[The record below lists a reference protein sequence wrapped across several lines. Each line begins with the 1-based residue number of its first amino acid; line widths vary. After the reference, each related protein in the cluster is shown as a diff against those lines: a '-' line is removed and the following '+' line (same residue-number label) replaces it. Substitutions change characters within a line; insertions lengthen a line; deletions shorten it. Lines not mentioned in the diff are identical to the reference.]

1 MEEEATDRG
10 ALTGTAFQEGT
21 RDMADIA
28 EKVREVISEKLQ
40 IDAAQ
45 VTMEAAIVE
54 DLGADSLE
62 QADILFSLEDEFG
75 ITADDTDEAEGLRTV
90 ADIVSYLEKKVAA

>member
-1 MEEEATDRG
+1 
-10 ALTGTAFQEGT
+10 
-21 RDMADIA
+21 MADVA
-28 EKVREVISEKLQ
+28 EKVKQVIAEKLQ

-45 VTMEAAIVE
+45 VTNEAAIVE

-75 ITADDTDEAEGLRTV
+75 ITADDTDEAEGLKTV
-90 ADIVSYLEKKVAA
+90 GDIVSYLEKKVEQSA

>member
-1 MEEEATDRG
+1 
-10 ALTGTAFQEGT
+10 
-21 RDMADIA
+21 MADVA
-28 EKVREVISEKLQ
+28 EKVKLVIAEKLQ
-40 IDAAQ
+40 IDAGQ

-75 ITADDTDEAEGLRTV
+75 ITADDTDEAEGLKTV
-90 ADIVSYLEKKVAA
+90 GDIVSYLEKKVAANS

>member
-1 MEEEATDRG
+1 
-10 ALTGTAFQEGT
+10 
-21 RDMADIA
+21 MAVE
-28 EKVREVISEKLQ
+28 EKVKEIIVKLLGVNPEEISP
-40 IDAAQ
+40 
-45 VTMEAAIVE
+45 EAKFQE

-90 ADIVSYLEKKVAA
+90 ADIVSYLEKKVAAS

>member
-1 MEEEATDRG
+1 MSDVV
-10 ALTGTAFQEGT
+10 
-21 RDMADIA
+21 
-28 EKVREVISEKLQ
+28 EKVRQVIAEKLQ

-45 VTMEAAIVE
+45 VTLEAAIVE

-75 ITADDTDEAEGLRTV
+75 ITADDTDEAEGLKTV
-90 ADIVSYLEKKVAA
+90 GDIVSYLEKKVAAGS

>member
-1 MEEEATDRG
+1 
-10 ALTGTAFQEGT
+10 
-21 RDMADIA
+21 MADVL
-28 EKVREVISEKLQ
+28 EKVKQVVAEKLQ
-40 IDAAQ
+40 IDAEQ

-75 ITADDTDEAEGLRTV
+75 ITADDSDEAEGLKTV
-90 ADIVSYLEKKVAA
+90 ADIVAYLEKRTG

>member
-1 MEEEATDRG
+1 
-10 ALTGTAFQEGT
+10 
-21 RDMADIA
+21 MADIA
-28 EKVREVISEKLQ
+28 QKVRQVISEKLQ

-90 ADIVSYLEKKVAA
+90 KDIVSYLEKKVAA

>member
-1 MEEEATDRG
+1 
-10 ALTGTAFQEGT
+10 
-21 RDMADIA
+21 MAEVAGKVKQVIA
-28 EKVREVISEKLQ
+28 EKLQ
-40 IDAAQ
+40 IDAGQ
-45 VTMEAAIVE
+45 VTMEASIVE

-90 ADIVSYLEKKVAA
+90 ADIVAYLEKKFASAS

>member
-1 MEEEATDRG
+1 
-10 ALTGTAFQEGT
+10 
-21 RDMADIA
+21 MADVV
-28 EKVREVISEKLQ
+28 EKVRQVIAEKLQ
-40 IDAAQ
+40 IDEAQ

-75 ITADDTDEAEGLRTV
+75 ITADDTDEAEGLKTV
-90 ADIVSYLEKKVAA
+90 GDIVSYLEKKVAAGS